1 MLLNGLLQARTTKR
15 ALVPGAVACY
25 AAVFGLLI
33 YTLAVHARLDMWR
46 QASAQAEVKVQPVTP
61 AADGA
66 ACAELAGMGRKLCN
80 AEAKIE
86 TRIEA
91 VRARFQQRVAAR
103 KQLRSQP
110 PIEPVKRVPSI
121 ISPAPVLPAS
131 IPEQPELLNASIA
144 ARE

>member
-33 YTLAVHARLDMWR
+33 YTLAVHARLDTWR

-66 ACAELAGMGRKLCN
+66 ACAEFAGMGRKLCN
-80 AEAKIE
+80 AEARIE
-86 TRIEA
+86 SKIEA
-91 VRARFQQRVAAR
+91 VRARFQQRVEAR
-103 KQLRSQP
+103 RQLSAQP
-110 PIEPVKRVPSI
+110 QIERVKRVPSI
-121 ISPAPVLPAS
+121 VSPAPVMPSS

-144 ARE
+144 VRE